1 MNKFFIIA
9 AYNFR
14 DIISR
19 NFFKISTLVISLLIM
34 VILILPDLIVKL
46 NFVSGDSS
54 EYLIYISD
62 GKNYIFDD
70 DLELNLYLRNIEDN
84 LDNKYYFKL
93 VEREIT
99 EDKLMDKLNNGDI
112 DGYINVISKN
122 TINIFTREN
131 YPEIKFILD
140 RYILSKKFEDGVS
153 YPNYNF
159 ESLSLSK
166 NKVIGVIKN
175 YTYPFLLLLFIY
187 TNFVLYGQF
196 IAMNVNIEKSSK
208 IIDIFIT
215 KVRLPVIILGKLFG
229 YLLVALMQLLYFIGI
244 LFLITG
250 LMSDKYFPIIK
261 EIIVF
266 DTVFMLKYVLYFILG
281 FIIYGLLFTLIGSV
295 IDKIEE
301 LSIGLIPIVFLIS
314 IGYFFSMVNL
324 QFPANYLKN
333 LLVCIPFFTPF
344 IVITDNNFV
353 IYKDIV
359 AFLIMMVTIVI
370 LVYINIKF
378 SRQMIKFKG
387 KNLRKNK

>member
-140 RYILSKKFEDGVS
+140 RYILSKKFEV
-153 YPNYNF
+153 
-159 ESLSLSK
+159 
-166 NKVIGVIKN
+166 
-175 YTYPFLLLLFIY
+175 
-187 TNFVLYGQF
+187 
-196 IAMNVNIEKSSK
+196 A
-208 IIDIFIT
+208 
-215 KVRLPVIILGKLFG
+215 KL
-229 YLLVALMQLLYFIGI
+229 
-244 LFLITG
+244 
-250 LMSDKYFPIIK
+250 
-261 EIIVF
+261 
-266 DTVFMLKYVLYFILG
+266 
-281 FIIYGLLFTLIGSV
+281 
-295 IDKIEE
+295 
-301 LSIGLIPIVFLIS
+301 
-314 IGYFFSMVNL
+314 
-324 QFPANYLKN
+324 
-333 LLVCIPFFTPF
+333 
-344 IVITDNNFV
+344 
-353 IYKDIV
+353 
-359 AFLIMMVTIVI
+359 
-370 LVYINIKF
+370 
-378 SRQMIKFKG
+378 
-387 KNLRKNK
+387 

>member
-1 MNKFFIIA
+1 M
-9 AYNFR
+9 
-14 DIISR
+14 
-19 NFFKISTLVISLLIM
+19 
-34 VILILPDLIVKL
+34 KL

-175 YTYPFLLLLFIY
+175 YT
-187 TNFVLYGQF
+187 
-196 IAMNVNIEKSSK
+196 
-208 IIDIFIT
+208 
-215 KVRLPVIILGKLFG
+215 
-229 YLLVALMQLLYFIGI
+229 
-244 LFLITG
+244 
-250 LMSDKYFPIIK
+250 
-261 EIIVF
+261 
-266 DTVFMLKYVLYFILG
+266 
-281 FIIYGLLFTLIGSV
+281 
-295 IDKIEE
+295 EE
-301 LSIGLIPIVFLIS
+301 L
-314 IGYFFSMVNL
+314 
-324 QFPANYLKN
+324 KN
-333 LLVCIPFFTPF
+333 
-344 IVITDNNFV
+344 N
-353 IYKDIV
+353 
-359 AFLIMMVTIVI
+359 
-370 LVYINIKF
+370 
-378 SRQMIKFKG
+378 
-387 KNLRKNK
+387 